1 MQFASCN
8 AMSYV
13 VSVESISQEHLCF
26 YSFQKDKLAKSE
38 IEAKVDL
45 LNSLEEKYSDVGP
58 VCDCVV
64 FHDGQTWR

>member
-1 MQFASCN
+1 M
-8 AMSYV
+8 
-13 VSVESISQEHLCF
+13 HLCF
-26 YSFQKDKLAKSE
+26 SSFQKDKLAKSE
-38 IEAKVDL
+38 TEAKVDL